1 MTVKRQR
8 KVSKMNY
15 FAQTFSLENILNT
28 LRQLVFF
35 PYLLKPLL
43 LLYLKAWYGF
53 TILGA
58 ESLESLKG
66 PVVLVG
72 NHSSFL
78 DAPMVLAAYPK
89 PVNFVV
95 AAEVL
100 KWPVLGKILPWLG
113 IFQVGNGKTRGQMK
127 KAIDFVKQGN
137 PLCIF
142 PEGKL
147 CIDGSMTV
155 FQPGVAFIQRH
166 TQATLVPFAIQGGF
180 EAWGWGQKLP
190 KRTPL
195 TLKFGKPI
203 RYSKEP
209 FSKCFVSKEVEPDE
223 KIIRTLFQ
231 SVSDLKESIS

>member
-1 MTVKRQR
+1 MK
-8 KVSKMNY
+8 
-15 FAQTFSLENILNT
+15 TFSLENILNT
-28 LRQLVFF
+28 WIQQWVV
-35 PYLLKPLL
+35 PSILKPLL
-43 LLYLKAWYGF
+43 FLYLKGWYGL
-53 TILGA
+53 TIEGA
-58 ESLESLKG
+58 DTLQSLQG
-66 PVVLVG
+66 PIILVG

-78 DAPMVLAAYPK
+78 DAPLVLVAYPK

-95 AAEVL
+95 ASEVL
-100 KWPVLGKILPWLG
+100 EWPFLGKILPWLG
-113 IFQVGNGKTRGQMK
+113 VFQVGNGKTRGQMK
-127 KAIDFVKQGN
+127 KAIDSVKQGN

-190 KRTPL
+190 KRNPL
-195 TLKFGKPI
+195 ILKFGTPI
-203 RYSKEP
+203 RYSEA
-209 FSKCFVSKEVEPDE
+209 SVSKGSGSKEADQDE

-231 SVSDLKESIS
+231 SVSNLKESIS